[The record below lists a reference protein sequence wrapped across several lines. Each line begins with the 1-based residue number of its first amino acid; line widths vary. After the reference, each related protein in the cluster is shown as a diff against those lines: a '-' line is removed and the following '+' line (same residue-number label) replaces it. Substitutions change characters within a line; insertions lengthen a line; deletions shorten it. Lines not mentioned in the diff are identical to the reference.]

1 MDGPKAI
8 GHIPIDHKIIA
19 YSNDDKVLA
28 PNADGLVRE
37 MKTKKVVSREE
48 VQERTETEDVKHF
61 GDFSDE
67 VSKKKKFFFSFPS
80 TPVVIIVSLSNLLI
94 ISTSQI
100 LFDMKAKQKEKEPY
114 TIMVFPRKMST
125 TINSHRHFST
135 KHTHTAM
142 VEQNRKESRK
152 GIVNAIIVMCVYLI
166 QKI

>member
-8 GHIPIDHKIIA
+8 GHIPIDHTIIA

-67 VSKKKKFFFSFPS
+67 VSKKKNSSF
-80 TPVVIIVSLSNLLI
+80 LSPPLPL
-94 ISTSQI
+94 S
-100 LFDMKAKQKEKEPY
+100 
-114 TIMVFPRKMST
+114 
-125 TINSHRHFST
+125 
-135 KHTHTAM
+135 
-142 VEQNRKESRK
+142 
-152 GIVNAIIVMCVYLI
+152 
-166 QKI
+166 